1 MEMTNMPL
9 PFLEETIE
17 IPSYLTD
24 DSAHL
29 GISALFKLLQEA
41 SERHASLLG
50 AGWYELQERGYFWV
64 VSRIQLKIHQLPK
77 WRDKILLRTWVK
89 PSEAATSPRDFEIE
103 DMEGRPLASAR
114 ALWAIIDTEHNRPQR
129 MNMFDGLFAPQDRS
143 AIGQKPIKIPP
154 VLHPDILY
162 GPKDVVFSD
171 IDMNHHVNN
180 AHYIQWTFDA
190 MNEEFRKTH
199 RLSDMTVNFI
209 AQAKLGEQYKVLT
222 EQISATEFRT
232 SIVSGDNLSEYCRI
246 QSRWEPVILNEHH

>member
-1 MEMTNMPL
+1 MTNEPL

-29 GISALFKLLQEA
+29 GISALLKLLQEA

-50 AGWYELQERGYFWV
+50 AGWYELQDRGYFWV
-64 VSRIQLKIHQLPK
+64 VSKILLRIHQLPK
-77 WRDKILLRTWVK
+77 WRDKVLLRTWVK
-89 PSEAATSPRDFEIE
+89 PSEAATSPRDFELE
-103 DMEGRPLASAR
+103 DLEGNPLVSAR

-129 MNMFDGLFAPQDRS
+129 MSMFDGFFIPQERS
-143 AIGQKPIKIPP
+143 AIDKKPTKIAP
-154 VLHPDILY
+154 VQHPDILY

-180 AHYIQWTFDA
+180 AHYIQWALDA
-190 MNEEFRKTH
+190 MEEEFRQTH
-199 RLSDMTVNFI
+199 CLTDLTVNFI
-209 AQAKLGEQYKVLT
+209 AQAKLGDRYKVLT

-232 SIVSGDNLSEYCRI
+232 SIVSGDNPAEYCRI
-246 QSRWEPVILNEHH
+246 QSQWRPSTLNDHN